1 MLSLELLKAQADVTA
16 AEENIKLYFGGTRS
30 AGRRLADLQD
40 ALSRAQANLNAHIEF
55 NKQAIQ
61 ESRKP
66 ETFEAI
72 PPGDVPKMTQTN
84 DILKFAAIV
93 AGILVLSS

>member
-61 ESRKP
+61 ESRKV
-66 ETFEAI
+66 ESFEAV
-72 PPGDVPKMTQTN
+72 PPGDVQKVKSAN
-84 DILKFAAIV
+84 SLLLLGAAV
-93 AGILVLSS
+93 LGLVLLS